1 MIDYDYNY
9 NILQPYYDYNYNHT
23 GNTMQTGK
31 KKKQSCL
38 GRLGT
43 ASVEKTMDTR
53 WFSHPVKRDVPYTN
67 VIYMCVYMDIHMYI
81 GICICV

>member
-1 MIDYDYNY
+1 MSEKGNRIIIIDYNYNHITYNYRTCQKKEMIDYDYNY

-31 KKKQSCL
+31 KKQSCL

-53 WFSHPVKRDVPYTN
+53 
-67 VIYMCVYMDIHMYI
+67 
-81 GICICV
+81 